1 MTHSNFLRGPRWEIA
16 SLCKSL
22 VHRIK
27 THLKCFGKSVCVIE
41 ISPPPPAVLNKSCY
55 TTTGSVLLHSHLFFC
70 SMQFINTLLAYIV
83 AWNLLSTILG
93 TRQEQGCFIRSCLF
107 DALATCVPQFPSWLQ
122 RFNSGC
128 TTSLYFAQAYSS
140 VSLHWYSSLRPNRL
154 YSKVCSLFTSVLSLY
169 WSPVTDDSFVR
180 VCVCVILSNRSSKLK
195 SSGAMELRVGNKYRL
210 GRKIGSGSFGDI
222 YLGEYLSK

>member
-1 MTHSNFLRGPRWEIA
+1 MLHNYRLCSS
-16 SLCKSL
+16 SL
-22 VHRIK
+22 
-27 THLKCFGKSVCVIE
+27 
-41 ISPPPPAVLNKSCY
+41 SP
-55 TTTGSVLLHSHLFFC
+55 FFC

-83 AWNLLSTILG
+83 ARNLLSTILG